1 MDDRVM
7 VSVVIPIFNE
17 VENLPILYD
26 ELSTVFSDSHY
37 QYELIFVDD
46 GSDDGSDKVANR
58 LAGADERVRVIH
70 FRRNYGQTAAMHAGI
85 QAAQGRWLVTLDG
98 DLQNDPQ
105 DIPNMLQVAE
115 SGYDVV
121 HGWRKVRQDSFLTRR
136 LPSFLANRL
145 ISKVTRFP
153 IHDLGCTL
161 KVLDREIAQ
170 ELDLYGELHRFIPIL
185 AYWRGARCSEVLTHH
200 RPRRFGTTK
209 YGLSRTLRVLLD
221 LITVHFMLRYS
232 AKPMQWFGLLGVGSS
247 LIGFLSLCGVI
258 AMKFSL
264 GTDMTGNPL
273 ILVCVLAAILAVQFI
288 SLGILGE
295 TAARIFFQ
303 TRGLPPYAVRSTYN
317 LQTEYR
323 GRIGAATAT
332 SHFAPR
338 EASSETRDPQVA
350 PGKAA

>member
-1 MDDRVM
+1 M
-7 VSVVIPIFNE
+7 
-17 VENLPILYD
+17 
-26 ELSTVFSDSHY
+26 
-37 QYELIFVDD
+37 
-46 GSDDGSDKVANR
+46 
-58 LAGADERVRVIH
+58 
-70 FRRNYGQTAAMHAGI
+70 
-85 QAAQGRWLVTLDG
+85 
-98 DLQNDPQ
+98 
-105 DIPNMLQVAE
+105 
-115 SGYDVV
+115 
-121 HGWRKVRQDSFLTRR
+121 
-136 LPSFLANRL
+136 
-145 ISKVTRFP
+145 
-153 IHDLGCTL
+153 
-161 KVLDREIAQ
+161 
-170 ELDLYGELHRFIPIL
+170 
-185 AYWRGARCSEVLTHH
+185 RCSGVDVIVVSNKGHSEGLGSLGNQRTDAANTNDSQGFPSEFTASELT
-200 RPRRFGTTK
+200 
-209 YGLSRTLRVLLD
+209 
-221 LITVHFMLRYS
+221 TVPAS
-232 AKPMQWFGLLGVGSS
+232 LLGVGSG

-273 ILVCVLAAILAVQFI
+273 ILVCVLATILAVQFI